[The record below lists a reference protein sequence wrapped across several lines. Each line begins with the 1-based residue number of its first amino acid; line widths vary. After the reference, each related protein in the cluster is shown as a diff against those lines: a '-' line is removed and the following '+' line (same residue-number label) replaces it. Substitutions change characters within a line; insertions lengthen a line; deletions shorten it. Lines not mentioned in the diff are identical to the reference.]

1 MGTEPEFWQAVA
13 ATAITVVTVVLVVV
27 VAVVVLVVMSY
38 ETIVSCHLLTP
49 HKIHY

>member
-13 ATAITVVTVVLVVV
+13 AAAITVVT
-27 VAVVVLVVMSY
+27 VVVLVVMSY